1 MCTTCTDL
9 EVVSSV
15 DLQLICFHDTIQIK
29 YCFQNSKEKALSVCT
44 MWAQKLGKGVRL
56 YTVLDLHLQIVLDIK
71 EKKKLHV
78 GR

>member
-1 MCTTCTDL
+1 MTQYKLNTAFKT
-9 EVVSSV
+9 
-15 DLQLICFHDTIQIK
+15 Q
-29 YCFQNSKEKALSVCT
+29 KEKALSVCT